1 MLRPGRR
8 HLAARVLRQ
17 HARLDR
23 RQHGALSGD
32 ESRHGPPDSRD
43 RGGVRLRPGDAQIEQ
58 AALAVL
64 RRVECVVPRAF
75 RTGHRRPPRRRAETA
90 RGGLQ
95 PRGRAAR
102 RRVRQHA
109 APERRARPRR
119 LPRAA
124 RQRHRAARHERCRR
138 APAEHLLPVRVG
150 LAVRARPGARP
161 AGGIADLSDR
171 RRRAAGRL
179 RPQRTGAVRGRGR
192 DARSAERPGVCADAE
207 SRSGRRAGAP
217 ARMARRNPHAR
228 ADLRDTDRTG
238 PAGIQYLRAASPR
251 PARASRCASARRAD
265 DVQAARPVI
274 YSRPPRDY
282 SPGLTARSRRHTPLR
297 DQRLILIVCVSVRYC
312 RA

>member
-1 MLRPGRR
+1 MADRANAGARVRPEGARRGKTDACHRQRGAADCVRVERHRHADLPGLGPRSAGGMLRPGRR

-17 HARLDR
+17 HACPDR
-23 RQHGALSGD
+23 QQHRALSGD

-43 RGGVRLRPGDAQIEQ
+43 RGRVRLRPGHAPIEQ

-75 RTGHRRPPRRRAETA
+75 RSGHRRPPRRRAETA

-95 PRGRAAR
+95 PRGRATR

-161 AGGIADLSDR
+161 AGGIADVSDR
-171 RRRAAGRL
+171 RRGAAGRL
-179 RPQRTGAVRGRGR
+179 RPRRTGAVSWTWSRRTI
-192 DARSAERPGVCADAE
+192 RST
-207 SRSGRRAGAP
+207 
-217 ARMARRNPHAR
+217 ARR
-228 ADLRDTDRTG
+228 
-238 PAGIQYLRAASPR
+238 
-251 PARASRCASARRAD
+251 
-265 DVQAARPVI
+265 
-274 YSRPPRDY
+274 
-282 SPGLTARSRRHTPLR
+282 
-297 DQRLILIVCVSVRYC
+297 VC
-312 RA
+312 